1 MPTMLHA
8 SWRDSAPAKHH
19 QVLDNGVR
27 QAHWAPRPGPLW
39 GGYPMLNT
47 AHHGQITVADRWRRW
62 RHFEP
67 PPSVKQ
73 RQVIVRGVLRRAEE
87 LATLDQASFAQCVQ
101 HARLG
106 LVRHG
111 LGRSQLIEPLSVV
124 AEALRRASGLTVRD
138 TQVHA
143 AVLML
148 ANALVELATG
158 EGKSV
163 VAVLTAGVAALA
175 GVPVHVLTAN
185 DYLAA
190 RDAESWAPVYKLL
203 GLRVGLIQAGDE
215 PDTRRQA
222 YQCEV
227 VHASAREVAFDH
239 LRDRLGAQEDAGTG
253 QGHERP
259 VLRGL
264 CMAVLDEADGALVD
278 EASVPMILSRQV
290 ADDLAQRHR
299 VALFL
304 ARQMQVDVHAVEHP
318 AGCWQLTEMGRDWL
332 RARAQSLGGDWR
344 LRRWREEI
352 ITQALAAL
360 HSHQRDVHYV
370 VHEGEIQIVDAYTG
384 RRAEGRHWSRGLHQL
399 VALKEGLSPAPL
411 TQTLQQLSYQQFFPR
426 YLRLCGQSGT
436 LWEARAEMLAVYGT
450 PVVQVAPH
458 RPARRTDRGVRVCDD
473 DHALW
478 RAVAERVS
486 QLQADGLPVLVG
498 TRSVAE
504 SDEVASALRL
514 AGLAP
519 RVLNARDDADEAGIV
534 ARAGQPGAITV
545 ATQMAGRGTDIPVPE
560 AVAARGGLQV
570 LSVGVLLSGRVA
582 RQLAGRAGRGGQPGA
597 HERWISRDDA
607 LWRQGPWWVR
617 TLVAICP
624 ASWSWAWSWILVSVQ
639 AHHARAQVQQRWQGL
654 AHEGRQGEQLAWTGR
669 HPWDR

>member
-1 MPTMLHA
+1 MPTLLHS
-8 SWRDSAPAKHH
+8 SWRAAAPTTHR
-19 QVLDNGVR
+19 QVLADGVR
-27 QAHWAPRPGPLW
+27 QAHWVPRPGPLW
-39 GGYPMLNT
+39 GTYPMMNV
-47 AHHGQITVADRWRRW
+47 AQRGPATVADWWRRW
-62 RHFEP
+62 RHQEP
-67 PPSVKQ
+67 PPSAA
-73 RQVIVRGVLRRAEE
+73 RCQVIVQQVLRRAEA
-87 LATLDQASFAQCVQ
+87 LATTPPTAFTQRVQ

-111 LGRSQLIEPLSVV
+111 LGLAHLVEPLAVV
-124 AEALRRASGLTVRD
+124 AEALRRHSGLTVRD
-138 TQVHA
+138 AQVHA

-148 ANALVELATG
+148 SNVLVELATG

-190 RDAESWAPVYKLL
+190 RDAEQWSPVYALL
-203 GLRVGLIQAGDE
+203 GLRVGLIQASDE
-215 PDTRRQA
+215 PDARREA

-239 LRDRLGAQEDAGTG
+239 LRDRLGAQDNARAGL
-253 QGHERP
+253 GHERP

-278 EASVPMILSRQV
+278 EATVPMILSRQV

-304 ARQMQVDVHAVEHP
+304 ARQMQVNVHAVEHLP
-318 AGCWQLTEMGRDWL
+318 GRWQLTEVGRDWL

-352 ITQALAAL
+352 ITLALTAL

-370 VHEGEIQIVDAYTG
+370 VHDGEIQIVDAFTG

-411 TQTLQQLSYQQFFPR
+411 TETLQQLSYQQFFPR

-436 LWEARAEMLAVYGT
+436 LWEARAEMLAVYGV
-450 PVVQVAPH
+450 PVVRVAPH
-458 RPARRTDRGVRVCDD
+458 RPVQRVERGVRVCQD

-478 RAVAERVS
+478 QSVAHRVG
-486 QLQADGLPVLVG
+486 QLHAEGLPVLVG

-519 RVLNARDDADEAGIV
+519 RVLNARDDADETGIV

-545 ATQMAGRGTDIPVPE
+545 ATQMAGRGTDVPVPE
-560 AVAARGGLQV
+560 VVAARGGLQV
-570 LSVGVLLSGRVA
+570 LSVGLLLSGRVA

-597 HERWISRDDA
+597 HERWLSRRDA
-607 LWRQGPWWVR
+607 LWRSCPWWARV
-617 TLVAICP
+617 LVATLP
-624 ASWSWAWSWILVSVQ
+624 GAWSWAWCCTLAAVQ
-639 AHHARAQVQQRWQGL
+639 AHHARAQVQARWQGL
-654 AHEGRQGEQLAWTGR
+654 AHEGRQGERLAWTGH